1 MYPYFFGLKW
11 LSSYTV
17 MMVVGIL
24 AAVILFRVL
33 CSVKK
38 IDDEA
43 YSYYSTAGLVSIA
56 VGLFSAFLFQAL
68 YDFAKSGEFELSGLT
83 FMGGLVGGVVCF
95 VLFALVSKK
104 PTVKKAFFPV
114 AELAIPCVSLAHFI
128 GRIGCFLAGCCHGKV
143 SEHGIFMPAVNATVI
158 PTQAYEA
165 AFLLVLTGVLIFL
178 TLKVRSDLNLI
189 IYAFSYSIFRFIIEF
204 FRGDDRGAF
213 LGALSPSQVQSI
225 ILFLVGVA
233 LLVLKILSKKTKR
246 DDAKT
251 SVD

>member
-1 MYPYFFGLKW
+1 MNAV
-11 LSSYTV
+11 SYDYYSLLALISI
-17 MMVVGIL
+17 VVGFI
-24 AAVILFRVL
+24 F
-33 CSVKK
+33 
-38 IDDEA
+38 A
-43 YSYYSTAGLVSIA
+43 Y
-56 VGLFSAFLFQAL
+56 LFQDL
-68 YDFAKSGEFELSGLT
+68 YHLLDTGKSNIANDLKRWMDGGEFALSGGVT

-128 GRIGCFLAGCCHGKV
+128 GRIGCFLAGCCHGKE

-158 PTQAYEA
+158 PTQIYEA
-165 AFLLVLTGVLIFL
+165 AFLLALTGVLIFL

-233 LLVLKILSKKTKR
+233 LLVFKILSKKAKR
-246 DDAKT
+246 NDAKT